1 MNSKKLGWLILLPMV
16 AGPMAANAQTET
28 LDYVGSPFTSLTIG
42 GNLNNGLQNTIPE
55 NTGELVL
62 SSPLGDNLHNAAI
75 MPISWSFDNNTQ
87 FGSIYLNS
95 NSPFAGEPGASSSF
109 TFSTDA
115 SGSLTGWSLSVIGG
129 IFEGTNSPSFASITI
144 SNAGDSY
151 SAGFSSPEC
160 AAPPGVVTGCFTIA
174 ESNIAPGNW
183 GSTISHVPEIDPA
196 SAASG
201 LALLLGGCAVLLG
214 RRKL

>member
-1 MNSKKLGWLILLPMV
+1 MNSKKLGWLALLPMV

-28 LDYVGSPFTSLTIG
+28 LDYIGSPFTSLTIG
-42 GNLNNGLQNTIPE
+42 GNLSNGLQNMTPE
-55 NTGELVL
+55 NTGELIL

-75 MPISWSFDNNTQ
+75 MPVSWSFNSNTP

-95 NSPFAGEPGASSSF
+95 NGPFAGEPGASSSF
-109 TFSTDA
+109 AFSTDA
-115 SGSLTGWSLSVIGG
+115 SGSLTGWSLNVIGG

-174 ESNIAPGNW
+174 ESNVAPGNW
-183 GSTISHVPEIDPA
+183 SSSISHVPEID
-196 SAASG
+196 SG
-201 LALLLGGCAVLLG
+201 STAGALTLLLGGCAVLLG